1 MLPVCGLQNIA
12 HVNTAPT
19 PDHSDHSLHDAL
31 PISALTIVKE
41 TSDPTV
47 DHAGAVIHY
56 TIAVDNTGNI
66 DLTNPVVTDPFADA
80 GSLTFVGGDTHDLG
94 VLDTDEIWH
103 YTATHTVTQ
112 AEMNAGGTLQ
122 NIAHVHTD
130 RTPDQSDDATTTVE
144 QNPALTIVKETSDPT
159 VDHAGAVIHY
169 TIAVDNTGNIDL
181 TNPVVTDPFA
191 DAGSLTFVGGD
202 THDLGVLDTDEI
214 WHYTA
219 THTVTQAE
227 MNAGGTLQNIAHVHT
242 DRTPDQS
249 DDATTTVEQNPAL
262 TIVKET
268 SDPTVDHAGAV
279 IHYTIAVDN
288 TGNIDLTNP
297 VVTDPFADA
306 GSLTF
311 VGGDTHDLGVLDTDE
326 IWHYTATHTVTQAE
340 MNAGGTLQNIAHV
353 HTDRTPDQSDDATT
367 TVEQNP
373 ALTIVKE
380 TSDPTVDHAGA
391 VIHYTIAVDNTGNI
405 DLTNPVVTDP
415 FADAGSLTFVGGDT
429 HDLGVLDTDEIWHYT
444 ATHTVTQAEM
454 NAGGTLQNI
463 AHVHTDDT
471 KNDGEEETTTVE
483 QSPALTIVKETSDPT
498 VDHAGAVIHYTIA
511 VDNTGNIDLTNPVVT
526 DPFADAGSLT
536 FVGGDTHDL
545 GVLDTDEI
553 WHYTATHTVT
563 QAEMNAGGTLQN
575 IAHVHTDRTPD
586 QSDDATTTVEQ
597 NPALTIVKETSD
609 PTDDHAGAV
618 IHYTIAVDTTVNIYL
633 TNSVVT
639 EPFANAAR
647 SLHDALPIYDLG
659 VLDTDEIWHYTATHT
674 VTQAEM
680 NAGGTLQNIAH
691 VHTDRTPDQSD
702 DATTTV
708 EQNPALTIVKETSDP
723 TVDHAGAVI
732 HYTIAVDNTGNIDL
746 TNPVVTDPF
755 ADAGSL
761 TFVGGDTHDLGV
773 LDTDEIWHYTAT
785 HTVTQAEMD
794 AGGTLVNLATVD
806 TTQTEPQSDDA
817 TTTVIQHF
825 GVHIDKTASIADGHA
840 DKAGDIITY
849 NVVLTN
855 TGNAALDGVVVV
867 DQFESNP
874 PYSPVTLT
882 NFNSSTN
889 SFSGDTDH
897 DGKLDVNETWTY
909 TYTHQVTQTELTTL
923 GIDGDGSLDNVAT
936 VTTDNT
942 TPASDDASIPILLG
956 PGVRTPGFWS
966 QNTGQN
972 QWTKFWDGTPGNEPK
987 QAGTDG
993 FPKGELTYAVDSNHD
1008 NQINGSDSKGLL
1020 IGDFNTNGL
1029 IDNGEHA
1036 IFISLADA
1044 LTLVSASQKQQ
1055 QDQRYVL
1062 ARDEVA
1068 TWLNFLSGNGIGDAS
1083 DPNSPRHYIDDA
1095 ARWLDQTT
1103 NGD

>member
-454 NAGGTLQNI
+454 
-463 AHVHTDDT
+463 
-471 KNDGEEETTTVE
+471 
-483 QSPALTIVKETSDPT
+483 
-498 VDHAGAVIHYTIA
+498 
-511 VDNTGNIDLTNPVVT
+511 
-526 DPFADAGSLT
+526 
-536 FVGGDTHDL
+536 
-545 GVLDTDEI
+545 
-553 WHYTATHTVT
+553 
-563 QAEMNAGGTLQN
+563 
-575 IAHVHTDRTPD
+575 
-586 QSDDATTTVEQ
+586 
-597 NPALTIVKETSD
+597 
-609 PTDDHAGAV
+609 
-618 IHYTIAVDTTVNIYL
+618 
-633 TNSVVT
+633 
-639 EPFANAAR
+639 
-647 SLHDALPIYDLG
+647 
-659 VLDTDEIWHYTATHT
+659 
-674 VTQAEM
+674 
-680 NAGGTLQNIAH
+680 
-691 VHTDRTPDQSD
+691 
-702 DATTTV
+702 
-708 EQNPALTIVKETSDP
+708 
-723 TVDHAGAVI
+723 
-732 HYTIAVDNTGNIDL
+732 
-746 TNPVVTDPF
+746 
-755 ADAGSL
+755 
-761 TFVGGDTHDLGV
+761 
-773 LDTDEIWHYTAT
+773 
-785 HTVTQAEMD
+785 D

-889 SFSGDTDH
+889 SFTGDTDH

-909 TYTHQVTQTELTTL
+909 TYTHQVTQNELTTR

-936 VTTDNT
+936 VTTDDT
-942 TPASDDASIPILLG
+942 TPASDDASIPVLLG
-956 PGVRTPGFWS
+956 PGVRTPGFWA

-972 QWTKFWDGTPGNEPK
+972 QWTKFWDGIVGNEPK
-987 QAGTDG
+987 QAGTNG
-993 FPKGELTYAVDSNHD
+993 FASGELTYAVDSNHD
-1008 NQINGSDSKGLL
+1008 NHINNLDSKGLL
-1020 IGDFNTNGL
+1020 IGDFNLDGL

-1036 IFISLADA
+1036 IFISLTDA
-1044 LTLVSASQKQQ
+1044 LTL
-1055 QDQRYVL
+1055 L
-1062 ARDEVA
+1062 
-1068 TWLNFLSGNGIGDAS
+1068 
-1083 DPNSPRHYIDDA
+1083 
-1095 ARWLDQTT
+1095 
-1103 NGD
+1103 